1 MYDQFATSI
10 VEHAKQRPLARL
22 TRRRDAQV
30 DTSLGPGMSQIR
42 MGQRF
47 RFVAEQQHDVARF
60 GLLTQQAQPQS
71 RPVDRLG
78 ILSAVQ
84 AMAGAPPTE
93 PPFFSALLSC
103 DLEIVRPLRA
113 ASSACNRGSVQFG
126 RSVTGADRT
135 SRARASAA
143 SLLTGAAP
151 ACGFARNPS
160 TPSAMNHVRH
170 RRTLSGVTPNTR
182 AICPLVQPF
191 TDNKMARARSASL
204 RRADSASASNS
215 ATSAAVAVT
224 RGRPTDQAGRAAR
237 VELDHPVPHD
247 LQRHAADPR
256 RVAPFSTLANGG

>member
-93 PPFFSALLSC
+93 PVDRSYTPPR
-103 DLEIVRPLRA
+103 IVCCECVPRVA
-113 ASSACNRGSVQFG
+113 ASQA
-126 RSVTGADRT
+126 
-135 SRARASAA
+135 
-143 SLLTGAAP
+143 
-151 ACGFARNPS
+151 
-160 TPSAMNHVRH
+160 
-170 RRTLSGVTPNTR
+170 TR
-182 AICPLVQPF
+182 EA
-191 TDNKMARARSASL
+191 
-204 RRADSASASNS
+204 
-215 ATSAAVAVT
+215 
-224 RGRPTDQAGRAAR
+224 
-237 VELDHPVPHD
+237 
-247 LQRHAADPR
+247 
-256 RVAPFSTLANGG
+256 